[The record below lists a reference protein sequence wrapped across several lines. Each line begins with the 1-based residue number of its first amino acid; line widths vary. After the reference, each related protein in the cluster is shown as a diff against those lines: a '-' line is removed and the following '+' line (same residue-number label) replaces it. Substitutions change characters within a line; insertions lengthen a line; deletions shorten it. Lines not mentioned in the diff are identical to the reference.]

1 MATRPRARAC
11 IIIKHLV
18 SCYIYYVYPIV
29 SGEWNFYVF
38 ESSDDSVP
46 SLDDEDEL
54 QRYLRFG
61 LDESLRRRPTPPP
74 RVLEE
79 PKDEE
84 KNPTFRIL
92 PYVRRTTVELKFP
105 RKTLE
110 EFMDR

>member
-1 MATRPRARAC
+1 MVPYLT
-11 IIIKHLV
+11 LL
-18 SCYIYYVYPIV
+18 SV

-61 LDESLRRRPTPPP
+61 LDESLRRPPPIPP
-74 RVLEE
+74 RVPEE

-84 KNPTFRIL
+84 KKPTYRIL
-92 PYVRRTTVELKFP
+92 PYIRRTTVELKFP